1 MRFIDPSREMPVPR
15 RAALAAASLLLLGL
29 CACGGAAKQGAKDPN
44 LPDVSITDVKE
55 EHLSVP
61 VAVVNG
67 AQIYRSTYEQVLNFL
82 RDQVPTGTDDS
93 VERYLSARDDA
104 LERVIDMELL
114 YQEAVRRG
122 FDLKPEELKVE
133 YARRVAKAG
142 SEEKYLAGARKQHF
156 SKSEV
161 LAGIRHQL
169 SVEHFIKKVI
179 EPSITES
186 DDEMRAYYK
195 AHPKPFTA
203 EKTVRLGSIF
213 VNAPAGGSS
222 NQQSAALTKISKALA
237 ELKNGQEFEKVAREY
252 SEDAVAQLGGHLGFI
267 KRGMLPKNLE
277 QAAFSLKPG
286 EVSNILRSD
295 RGYHLLMVY
304 ETKGG
309 ALRPFDEV
317 KDEVRKRVFENKK
330 AEQIAKLVNRLREEG
345 KVERQLI

>member
-1 MRFIDPSREMPVPR
+1 MPAPR
-15 RAALAAASLLLLGL
+15 RVVPMAAALLLLGL
-29 CACGGAAKQGAKDPN
+29 CACGGAARQAADDSD
-44 LPDVSITDVKE
+44 LPDVSVTDVKE

-67 AQIYRSTYEQVLNFL
+67 AQIYRSTYEQVLTFL
-82 RDQVPTGTDDS
+82 RDQVGTGTDDS
-93 VERYLSARDDA
+93 VERYLSARDNA

-122 FDLKPEELKVE
+122 YDLKPEELKVE

-142 SEEKYLAGARKQHF
+142 SEEAYLAGARKQHF

-161 LAGIRHQL
+161 LSGIRHQL
-169 SVEHFIKKVI
+169 AVEHFVRKVI

-186 DDEMRAYYK
+186 DDELRAYYK
-195 AHPKPFTA
+195 AHPKPFTS

-237 ELKNGQEFEKVAREY
+237 ALKNGEDFEKVAREY
-252 SEDAVAQLGGHLGFI
+252 SEDAVAVLGGNLGFI
-267 KRGMLPKNLE
+267 KRGVLPKNLE

-295 RGYHLLMVY
+295 LGYHLLMVY

-309 ALRPFDEV
+309 ELRPFDEV
-317 KDEVRKRVFENKK
+317 KEEIRKRVFENKK
-330 AEQIAKLVNRLREEG
+330 AEQVAKLVNRLREEA